1 MNILAELTG
10 WFADP
15 ANWAGSEGV
24 AVRMLEHLKYTGA
37 ALLLACLVALPAGA
51 LVGHTGR
58 GAFLVV
64 GLTNALRALPT
75 LGLVIMVVLIVSV
88 GLAPVLLALVVLAV
102 PPVMAG
108 AYAGIRAVDPM
119 VVDAA
124 RGIGMRERE
133 VLLGVELP
141 NAMPLVLGG
150 IRSATLQL
158 VATATVAA
166 FVGLGGL
173 GRYII
178 DGIALLDY
186 TEVLAGALLVAALAI
201 VLDLLLAGVARLV
214 VSEGLRAARPRA
226 GDPA

>member
-1 MNILAELTG
+1 MNIVVELAG

-15 ANWAGSEGV
+15 GNWAGSEGV
-24 AVRMLEHLKYTGA
+24 AVRLLEHLQYTGA

-58 GAFLVV
+58 GAFVVV

-108 AYAGIRAVDPM
+108 AYAGIRAVDPR

-124 RGIGMRERE
+124 RGVGMRERE
-133 VLLGVELP
+133 VLLGVEVP

-186 TEVLAGALLVAALAI
+186 TEVLAGAVLVAALAI
-201 VLDLLLAGVARLV
+201 VLDLLLAGVQRLV
-214 VSEGLRAARPRA
+214 VSEGLRAARPGA